1 MELSDTDWG
10 ILYLCSEDR
19 ETRKNIAAALD
30 KSPNYISKELSKLS
44 EMGLLEQPGPA
55 KNSGMHVTTEKG
67 EFVLSKQEKY
77 ERRQSELFGEL
88 VESAVELARE
98 LSAEA
103 DEEVTPSDIVV
114 VTEQA
119 HDLLQKLENR
129 SGISPREA
137 ADRIGMNLYATQGIL
152 YELYFFDLLSRAV
165 TSEGEI
171 YDLTARGR
179 RLLDQPVQATVKDA
193 NRTWNMITSKDRSG
207 PSFDE

>member
-10 ILYLCSEDR
+10 ILDLCSDNR

-55 KNSGMHVTTEKG
+55 ENSGMHITTKKG
-67 EFVLSKQEKY
+67 EFVLSKREKY

-88 VESAVELARE
+88 VESAMKLSRE
-98 LSAEA
+98 LSSEA
-103 DEEVTPSDIVV
+103 DKEIAPGDIVIV
-114 VTEQA
+114 SEQA
-119 HDLLQKLENR
+119 HELFQKLEDH
-129 SGISPREA
+129 SGISPHEA

-152 YELYFFDLLSRAV
+152 YELYFFDLLDRAV
-165 TSEGEI
+165 TSEGQI
-171 YDLTARGR
+171 YDITARGR

-193 NRTWNMITSKDRSG
+193 NRTWNMITSKDRSD

>member
-10 ILYLCSEDR
+10 ILDLCSEDR

-55 KNSGMHVTTEKG
+55 ENSGMHVTTEKG

-193 NRTWNMITSKDRSG
+193 NRTWNMITSKDRSE

>member
-10 ILYLCSEDR
+10 ILNLCSDNR

-30 KSPNYISKELSKLS
+30 KSPNYISKELSKLN
-44 EMGLLEQPGPA
+44 EMGLLQQPGPA
-55 KNSGMHVTTEKG
+55 ENSGMHVTTKKA

-77 ERRQSELFGEL
+77 ERRQSELFGEF

-103 DEEVTPSDIVV
+103 DEEVTPRDIVV
-114 VTEQA
+114 VTGQA
-119 HDLLQKLENR
+119 HELLQRLENR
-129 SGISPREA
+129 SGISPQEA
-137 ADRIGMNLYATQGIL
+137 ADRIEMNLYATQAVL
-152 YELYFFDLLSRAV
+152 YELYFFDLLDRAV

-179 RLLDQPVQATVKDA
+179 RLLDQPAQTTVKDA
-193 NRTWNMITSKDRSG
+193 NRTWNMITSKDRSE

>member
-1 MELSDTDWG
+1 LG
-10 ILYLCSEDR
+10 ILDLCSEDR

-30 KSPNYISKELSKLS
+30 KTPNYISKELSKLN
-44 EMGLLEQPGPA
+44 EMGMLEQPGPA
-55 KNSGMHVTTEKG
+55 ENSGMHVTTEKG

-88 VESAVELARE
+88 VESAVELARD

-103 DEEVTPSDIVV
+103 DEEVTRAISWL
-114 VTEQA
+114 TEQA

-152 YELYFFDLLSRAV
+152 YELYFFDFLAGQSRLREKSMIHRPWAA
-165 TSEGEI
+165 T
-171 YDLTARGR
+171 
-179 RLLDQPVQATVKDA
+179 LDQPVQTTVKDA
-193 NRTWNMITSKDRSG
+193 NRTWNMISSERQIRA
-207 PSFDE
+207 FLR

>member
-1 MELSDTDWG
+1 MELSETDWG
-10 ILYLCSEDR
+10 ILDLCSDNR

-55 KNSGMHVTTEKG
+55 ENSGMHVTTEKG

-88 VESAVELARE
+88 VESAVELSRE
-98 LSAEA
+98 LSAET

-119 HDLLQKLENR
+119 HDLLQKLENH
-129 SGISPREA
+129 SGLSPREA

-152 YELYFFDLLSRAV
+152 YELYFFDLLDRAV

-179 RLLDQPVQATVKDA
+179 RLLDQPAQTTVKDA
-193 NRTWNMITSKDRSG
+193 NRTWNMITSKDRSE
-207 PSFDE
+207 PSFEE

>member
-10 ILYLCSEDR
+10 ILNLCSDNR

-55 KNSGMHVTTEKG
+55 ENSGMHVTTEKG

-88 VESAVELARE
+88 VESAVELSRE

-103 DEEVTPSDIVV
+103 DEEITPSDIVV

-119 HDLLQKLENR
+119 HDLLQKLENQSR
-129 SGISPREA
+129 ISPQEA
-137 ADRIGMNLYATQGIL
+137 ADWIGMNLYATQAIL
-152 YELYFFDLLSRAV
+152 YELYLFNLLDRAV
-165 TSEGEI
+165 TSEGEL

-179 RLLDQPVQATVKDA
+179 RLLDQPAQTTVEDA
-193 NRTWNMITSKDRSG
+193 NRTWNMIASKDKSE
-207 PSFDE
+207 PSFSE